1 MQNALYTGTN
11 PMKVMYMDPF
21 VAYSIFV
28 AITAVLALWAGKK
41 VRAETK
47 RLAAENKVDNYC

>member
-1 MQNALYTGTN
+1 
-11 PMKVMYMDPF
+11 MKVMYMDPF